1 MLFQVWR
8 VCGSSFFALGA
19 KCVAKSPIFGMKNWV
34 RECWQTTM
42 KCQIQWLR
50 VRWDDHWK
58 LASDPN
64 TWSTWTSKLPSE
76 EQFLLTSDH
85 MQLGASS
92 VTYLATSL
100 VGKRNI
106 TYPSWSS
113 CMHWQERCKVL
124 QNLVMDISSLPEP
137 RTLEPIQARNT
148 TWIEVAPNE
157 HCLRLVFNREHC
169 EKHATM
175 TRVMT
180 DSVLSQG
187 SLWP

>member
-42 KCQIQWLR
+42 KCQIQWLG
-50 VRWDDHWK
+50 VRRADHWK

-64 TWSTWTSKLPSE
+64 TSSTWTSKLPIE

-100 VGKRNI
+100 VMSKRDM

-113 CMHWQERCKVL
+113 SMHWQERCKCYTISWWTSPVF
-124 QNLVMDISSLPEP
+124 QNRELWNQS
-137 RTLEPIQARNT
+137 RHGIQH
-148 TWIEVAPNE
+148 E
-157 HCLRLVFNREHC
+157 LRLC
-169 EKHATM
+169 EMKT
-175 TRVMT
+175 
-180 DSVLSQG
+180 VLH
-187 SLWP
+187 